1 VSPVRALLGK
11 ELRQMRRSRSVMLSA
26 TLLPLFLM
34 VISPIGQYLSLR
46 DVPARA
52 MTGGP
57 TPPGLSGLDR
67 PEQMLTEFFLPF
79 VMAVVGLLVPSVA
92 AMHAIVTERERRTI
106 ELLIALPLRVRDV
119 LLAKLIAMLA
129 LSAVVL
135 LPLFAIDAAWLL
147 WFDLASPG
155 RIGVYLLLLLA
166 GMTCSVSMAL
176 VLTLLAR
183 DLRTAN
189 QINGVLVGPLILA
202 LLAAF
207 MFLTGDL
214 RWGVAIG
221 LLLAVAAAGL
231 IVALR
236 WLTFERYLA

>member
-231 IVALR
+231 VVALR

>member
-1 VSPVRALLGK
+1 MSPLRALLGK
-11 ELRQMRRSRSVMLSA
+11 ELRQLRRTRSVMLSA

-46 DVPARA
+46 DVPVRG
-52 MTGGP
+52 MTSGP
-57 TPPGLSGLDR
+57 TPPGLAAVER
-67 PEQMLTEFFLPF
+67 PEQMLTEFFLPLILS
-79 VMAVVGLLVPSVA
+79 VVGLLVPTVA

-119 LLAKLIAMLA
+119 LIAKVVAMLV

-147 WFDLASPG
+147 WSGLATPA
-155 RIGVYLLLLLA
+155 RIGLYLLLLLA
-166 GMTCSVSMAL
+166 GCVCSISLAL

-189 QINGVLVGPLILA
+189 QLNGVLVGPLILV
-202 LLAAF
+202 LLGVF
-207 MFLTGDL
+207 MFVPGEA
-214 RWGVAIG
+214 RWLIAIG
-221 LLLAVAAAGL
+221 LLLVVAAVGL
-231 IVALR
+231 VVALR